1 MPTTTQVFDEA
12 IFDPE
17 IFDCAV
23 PSATSI
29 RRTAK
34 SGRQMRT
41 HVAYDYRIVRN

>member
-1 MPTTTQVFDEA
+1 MFDEA

-17 IFDCAV
+17 IFDCQP
-23 PSATSI
+23 PSTNRI